1 MEELDRLAAGGAAEL
16 STSTAADMDIDA
28 GGSSQ
33 LGSGTKRKRGAS
45 QVSASAKRRILA
57 WRVPRWQRR
66 YRSSVA
72 KACATAWRARSRK
85 ARPARRR
92 AGGWKSVEQQ
102 LARAT
107 LCDGLHRWS
116 PGGGGGGPAEE

>member
-1 MEELDRLAAGGAAEL
+1 
-16 STSTAADMDIDA
+16 
-28 GGSSQ
+28 
-33 LGSGTKRKRGAS
+33 
-45 QVSASAKRRILA
+45 
-57 WRVPRWQRR
+57 
-66 YRSSVA
+66 VA
-72 KACATAWRARSRK
+72 KATATAWRARSRK

-116 PGGGGGGPAEE
+116 PGGGVGPAEE